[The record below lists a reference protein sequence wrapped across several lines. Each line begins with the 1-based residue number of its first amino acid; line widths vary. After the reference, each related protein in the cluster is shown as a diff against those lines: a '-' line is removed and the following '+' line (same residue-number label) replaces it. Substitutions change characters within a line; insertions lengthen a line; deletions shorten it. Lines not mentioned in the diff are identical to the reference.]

1 MSLSTPAIIA
11 YDLFFN
17 KNWRILRQLD
27 ENTFVISNAKTH
39 KVIAVY
45 TISTLGVVKNAF
57 TTHHFNDNFTLD
69 SRNFAVEN
77 WAFGIA
83 KLLIARF
90 EATQIWNNDLV
101 QTRQALLNNLLTM
114 ENEVVKISE
123 LVGAQNDVLVQYCR
137 DVLKESK
144 MYEFESMST
153 KDLYFYWQQKAEIIL
168 RLIPNTLPR
177 IAKEG
182 IGRKVPGELLKPFF
196 DFSKNIVAYLHS
208 YKHSYDFSET
218 AIFLCEN
225 MAEEVSKKDDI
236 WAIAINH
243 DEGSLQYFRSIE
255 DDNMEKQQFV
265 LNHLASNDEPQKKLG
280 QALNISRNFLRSTL
294 LMKPSETDLEASLYL
309 TKCGF
314 FDFFE
319 KTQRTS
325 LCNLKMQHSSREKD
339 MFSDILSGNV
349 TLRGIFEEILA
360 LQGL

>member
-17 KNWRILRQLD
+17 KNWRILRKLD
-27 ENTFVISNAKTH
+27 ENTFVISNAVTH

-45 TISTLGVVKNAF
+45 SISSLGIVKNAF

-77 WAFGIA
+77 WAFGIG
-83 KLLIARF
+83 KLIIARY
-90 EATQIWNNDLV
+90 EATQLWNNELV
-101 QTRQALLNNLLTM
+101 QTRESLLKNLLTM
-114 ENEVVKISE
+114 ENEVIKIGESM
-123 LVGAQNDVLVQYCR
+123 GAPSDVLVQYCR
-137 DVLKESK
+137 GVLEESK
-144 MYEFESMST
+144 MYEFDSMTT
-153 KDLYFYWQQKAEIIL
+153 KDLYFYWQTKADMIL

-182 IGRKVPGELLKPFF
+182 IGRKVPGDLIQPFF
-196 DFSKNIVAYLHS
+196 NFSKDIVAYLHA

-243 DEGSLQYFRSIE
+243 DGGSLQYFRELDQDE
-255 DDNMEKQQFV
+255 DKRQLV
-265 LNHLASNDEPQKKLG
+265 LQHLASNDSAQKKLG
-280 QALNISRNFLRSTL
+280 QALHISRNFLCNTL
-294 LMKPSETDLEASLYL
+294 LMKPTEQDKEASVYL

-319 KTQRTS
+319 KTNRVS
-325 LCNLKMQHSSREKD
+325 LCNLKMQHSNREKD
-339 MFSDILSGNV
+339 MFNEILSGNV
-349 TLRGIFEEILA
+349 TIRAIFDEILL